1 MTQRPLSPHLGVYR
15 FGYTM
20 TLSILHRITGVLLSA
35 GLLVLAAWLM
45 AAATGAESY
54 GQVTAFLGHGL
65 VQVLLGGWL
74 VAFVYHFANGIRH
87 LCWDAGWG
95 FEKVQARRSALI
107 VVIAV
112 VTVAALLLYLFFCPA
127 VGAP

>member
-1 MTQRPLSPHLGVYR
+1 MIQRPLSPHLGVYR

-20 TLSILHRITGVLLSA
+20 TLSILHRITGVVLSV
-35 GLLVLAAWLM
+35 GLLVLAIWLM

-54 GQVTAFLGHGL
+54 TRVTAFLGQGL

-95 FEKVQARRSALI
+95 FEKAQARRSALI
-107 VVIAV
+107 VVVAV
-112 VTVAALLLYLFFCPA
+112 VAVAALLLYLFFCPRA
-127 VGAP
+127 DAP